1 MSIAHES
8 NDLVLFGLQGGASWP
23 GVSVDPRHGIIYIS
37 SNDIPWK
44 IKLSRKSRKSL
55 ISKLLMSVKLKLE
68 PGHDAYNERCSHC
81 HGDTLQG
88 GDGAPKAAKHG
99 SKFLSFRLSD

>member
-23 GVSVDPRHGIIYIS
+23 GSSVDPRHGIIYIS

-55 ISKLLMSVKLKLE
+55 ISKLLMSVIQRPQNMGVNFYHLDCLI
-68 PGHDAYNERCSHC
+68 DM
-81 HGDTLQG
+81 L
-88 GDGAPKAAKHG
+88 
-99 SKFLSFRLSD
+99 

>member
-1 MSIAHES
+1 
-8 NDLVLFGLQGGASWP
+8 
-23 GVSVDPRHGIIYIS
+23 
-37 SNDIPWK
+37 
-44 IKLSRKSRKSL
+44 
-55 ISKLLMSVKLKLE
+55 MSVKLKLE